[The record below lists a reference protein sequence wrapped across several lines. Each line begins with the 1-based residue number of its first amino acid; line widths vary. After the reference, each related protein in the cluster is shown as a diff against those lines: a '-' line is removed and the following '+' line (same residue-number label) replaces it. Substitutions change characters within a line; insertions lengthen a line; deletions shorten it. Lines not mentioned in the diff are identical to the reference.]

1 MRTFIPAALFCA
13 LLVAPVSVQAQND
26 DDPFADDPLFNRPTR
41 DWFSADRITRVVKQ
55 RRDRIIRQ
63 SGVDNTY
70 HDLTGYSQKP
80 GFAALSSV
88 KPMVRFNRVEGV
100 ALGVSSDELD
110 WNQHDRFSPFGNIQ
124 YSFGR
129 EEWLY
134 TIGAERLFG
143 FNKSFKAGIEHHRT
157 TDSDDGSRVGWNE
170 TSLTAF
176 FAGYD
181 YMDYYGR
188 QGTSIYSIYNAMNA
202 VEFTVMYRTDD
213 IYNLERNTRYTM
225 FGHKNTYRDNPAILI
240 GADTARV
247 SQVVAGLRLN
257 PTDRMLTS
265 RFSASLDVLAQL
277 GKSVDGLDTEYAY
290 DKLETELRALFIID
304 PAAALKIRARVG
316 QIVGNPTQNAFFY
329 LGGPGTVRSM
339 RFKEQ
344 SGNAMVLF
352 NGELLLGEDRGRR
365 GDWLDELFDL
375 DELQFKVF
383 FDAGWVDSNPVIP
396 QSFGTGFDSFSVKK
410 LNTSLGVGLNANVLR
425 FELAWPTRDL
435 AGTPALWVRLNPSF

>member
-1 MRTFIPAALFCA
+1 MRTLLPAALFCA
-13 LLVAPVSVQAQND
+13 ILFVPLNAQAQND
-26 DDPFADDPLFNRPTR
+26 DDPFADDPLFNKPTR

-63 SGVDNTY
+63 SGVDDSY
-70 HDLTGYSQKP
+70 HDLTGYSSKP

-88 KPMVRFNRVEGV
+88 KPMIRFNRVDGV
-100 ALGVSSDELD
+100 TLGLSTDELD
-110 WNQHDRFSPFGNIQ
+110 WNQRDRFSPFGTLQ
-124 YSFGR
+124 YAFAR

-134 TIGAERLFG
+134 TLGAERLFG
-143 FNKSFKAGIEHHRT
+143 FDRSFKAGIEFHRT
-157 TDSDDGSRVGWNE
+157 TDSDDGFRVGWNE

-176 FAGYD
+176 LAGYD

-188 QGTSIYSIYNAMNA
+188 QGTSIYSVYNAWDA
-202 VEFTVMYRTDD
+202 AEFTLMYRTDD

-257 PTDRMLTS
+257 PRDKMLFP

-277 GKSVDGLDTEYAY
+277 GKSIDGLDSDYAY

-304 PAAALKIRARVG
+304 SAAALKIRARAG

-339 RFKEQ
+339 AFKEQ
-344 SGNAMVLF
+344 SGTAMALLNA
-352 NGELLLGEDRGRR
+352 ELLLGEENNRR
-365 GDWLDELFDL
+365 GDWLDEMFDL

-383 FDAGWVDSNPVIP
+383 FDAGWVNSDPIIP
-396 QSFGTGFDSFSVKK
+396 QEFGTGFDSFSLDQ
-410 LNTSLGVGLNANVLR
+410 LNTSLGVGINLSTVR
-425 FELAWPTRDL
+425 FELAWPTKDL

>member
-1 MRTFIPAALFCA
+1 MRTFTPAALFCA
-13 LLVAPVSVQAQND
+13 FLLATASAQAQHD
-26 DDPFADDPLFNRPTR
+26 DDPFADDPLFNKPTR
-41 DWFSADRITRVVKQ
+41 DWFSAERISRVVKK
-55 RRDRIIRQ
+55 RRDRIIQQ
-63 SGVDNTY
+63 SGVDDTY
-70 HDLTGYSQKP
+70 HDLTGYSLKP
-80 GFAALSSV
+80 GFSALSSV
-88 KPMVRFNRVEGV
+88 KPMFRFNRVDGV
-100 ALGVSSDELD
+100 TLGLSSEQLG
-110 WNQHDRFSPFGNIQ
+110 WNESERFKPFGTLH

-134 TIGAERLFG
+134 TVGAERLFG
-143 FNKSFKAGIEHHRT
+143 FDKSFKSGIEYHRT
-157 TDSDDGSRVGWNE
+157 TDSDDGFRVGWNE

-181 YMDYYGR
+181 FMDYYGR
-188 QGTSIYSIYNAMNA
+188 QGASIYSIYKGLNVA
-202 VEFTVMYRTDD
+202 EFTLMYRTDD
-213 IYNLERNTRYTM
+213 ISNLQRTTRYTM
-225 FGHKNTYRDNPAILI
+225 FGHKKTYRDNPAVLL

-247 SQVVAGLRLN
+247 SHVVAGVRLN
-257 PTDRMLTS
+257 PLNKMLTS

-277 GKSVDGLDTEYAY
+277 GKSVNRLDTDVAY

-316 QIVGNPTQNAFFY
+316 QIAGNPTQNAFFY

-352 NGELLLGEDRGRR
+352 NGELLLGEDRGHR
-365 GDWLDELFDL
+365 GDWSDVMFDL

-383 FDAGWVDSNPVIP
+383 IDAGWVDTNPVIP
-396 QSFGTGFDSFSVKK
+396 NAFGKGFDRFS
-410 LNTSLGVGLNANVLR
+410 LSQLTTSLGVGLNASALR

-435 AGTPALWVRLNPSF
+435 AGTPALWIRLNPKF

>member
-1 MRTFIPAALFCA
+1 MRTLLPAAIFCA
-13 LLVAPVSVQAQND
+13 MLFVPLSAQAQND
-26 DDPFADDPLFNRPTR
+26 DDPFADDPLFNKPTR
-41 DWFSADRITRVVKQ
+41 DWFSADRITRAVKQ

-63 SGVDNTY
+63 SGVDDPY
-70 HDLTGYSQKP
+70 HDLTGYSYNP

-88 KPMVRFNRVEGV
+88 KPMIRYNRVDGV
-100 ALGVSSDELD
+100 TLGLSSDELD
-110 WNQHDRFSPFGNIQ
+110 WNQNDRFSPFGTIQ
-124 YSFGR
+124 YAFSR

-134 TIGAERLFG
+134 TLGVERLFG
-143 FNKSFKAGIEHHRT
+143 FDRSFKAGIEFHRT
-157 TDSDDGSRVGWNE
+157 TDSDDGFRVGWNE

-188 QGTSIYSIYNAMNA
+188 QGTSIYSVYNAWDA
-202 VEFTVMYRTDD
+202 AEFTVMYRTDD

-225 FGHKNTYRDNPAILI
+225 FGHKNTYRENPAILI

-257 PTDRMLTS
+257 PMDKMLHP
-265 RFSASLDVLAQL
+265 RFSASFDVLAQL
-277 GKSVDGLDTEYAY
+277 GKSIDGLDSDYAY

-304 PAAALKIRARVG
+304 AAAALKIRARAG

-329 LGGPGTVRSM
+329 LGGPGTVRAM
-339 RFKEQ
+339 GFKEQ
-344 SGNAMVLF
+344 SGTSMALLNA
-352 NGELLLGEDRGRR
+352 ELLLGEENNRR
-365 GDWLDELFDL
+365 GDWVDEMFDL

-383 FDAGWVDSNPVIP
+383 FDAGWVNENPVIP
-396 QSFGTGFDSFSVKK
+396 QVFGTGFDSFSLKQ
-410 LNTSLGVGLNANVLR
+410 LNTSLGVGVNLSTVR
-425 FELAWPTRDL
+425 FELAWPTQDL